1 MLFRRCFIFILGE
14 NGGNYRNGITADREL
29 EQFFPLYTPFPPAGW
44 METFTSVDSDVNGRT
59 NAFSVGQIE
68 LTYTALCAD
77 CSRNCDS
84 FGVEKFERFQKA
96 WMGPGLIKG
105 GRCLRGPNMRASSS
119 RSTGSVSVPNDR
131 PPRRVAT
138 RRGSRSPQSA
148 APSHYVFRCD
158 ISIVDASRIKL
169 LCSRAYALR
178 INLPARVILGGNA

>member
-1 MLFRRCFIFILGE
+1 
-14 NGGNYRNGITADREL
+14 
-29 EQFFPLYTPFPPAGW
+29 

-148 APSHYVFRCD
+148 APITFFDAIYRSSMLHGLNYYAAGRTRC
-158 ISIVDASRIKL
+158 A
-169 LCSRAYALR
+169 
-178 INLPARVILGGNA
+178 

>member
-1 MLFRRCFIFILGE
+1 
-14 NGGNYRNGITADREL
+14 
-29 EQFFPLYTPFPPAGW
+29 

-119 RSTGSVSVPNDR
+119 RSTGSISVPNDR

-178 INLPARVILGGNA
+178 INLPARVILGGNGWSYYEYWNRISAHYRVKYFNG